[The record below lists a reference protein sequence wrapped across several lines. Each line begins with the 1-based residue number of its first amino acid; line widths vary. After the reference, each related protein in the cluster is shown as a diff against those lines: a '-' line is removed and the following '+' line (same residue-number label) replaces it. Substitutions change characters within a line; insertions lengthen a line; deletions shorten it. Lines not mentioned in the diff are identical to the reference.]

1 VSGATVGSF
10 DVAIAGGGLVGA
22 AIAYGCAGLGQRV
35 ALFDEG
41 DVALRAARG
50 NFGLVWVQSKGDG
63 MPEYA
68 AWTRRSSD
76 LWLELAPMLEAETGV
91 DVGHSRPGGVHI
103 CLSEEEMAE
112 RAALM
117 ARLHNQTGGA
127 FTYEMLDRAGVA
139 RLMPAI
145 GPDVVGGSYCPYD
158 GHASPLYL
166 LRALMDGLQKRGGR
180 YLPGTRID
188 SLAAR
193 PGGGFAIAAGGKAYE
208 AGKLV
213 LAAGHGNGA
222 LAPQVGLS
230 APVRPLRGQ
239 ILVTERTSGF
249 LDMPTVS
256 IRQTAEGSVMLGD
269 SHEDVGFDDGTRP
282 DVQAR
287 IAARAVRTFPH
298 LARLRI
304 VRTWGALRIMTPDG
318 FPIYEESRDCPGA
331 FLATCHS
338 GVTLAGA
345 HSLALAPHIATGALA
360 AELAPFGLKRFAGRA

>member
-1 VSGATVGSF
+1 MTDSF

-22 AIAYGCAGLGQRV
+22 AIAYGCARLGQRV
-35 ALFDEG
+35 AVFDEG

-76 LWLELAPMLEAETGV
+76 LWLELAPMLKAETGV
-91 DVGHSRPGGVHI
+91 DVGHSRPGGLHI
-103 CLSEEEMAE
+103 CLDEDELTE
-112 RAALM
+112 RAAFM
-117 ARLHNQTGGA
+117 GRLHNQTGGA

-139 RLMPAI
+139 RLMPEI
-145 GPDVVGGSYCPYD
+145 GPDVVGASYCPLD
-158 GHASPLYL
+158 GHANPLYL

-180 YLPGTRID
+180 YLPRQRIE
-188 SLAAR
+188 AVTAR
-193 PGGGFAIAAGGKAYE
+193 PGGGFVIAAGSATYE
-208 AGKLV
+208 AAKLV
-213 LAAGHGNGA
+213 LAAGHGNVA

-239 ILVTERTSGF
+239 ILVTERTSRF
-249 LDMPTVS
+249 LDMPTVN
-256 IRQTAEGSVMLGD
+256 IRQTVEGSMLLGD

-282 DVQAR
+282 DVLAQ
-287 IAARAVRTFPH
+287 IASRAVRTFPC
-298 LARLRI
+298 LARLRV

-331 FLATCHS
+331 FLTTCHS

-345 HSLALAPHIATGALA
+345 HALALAPHIARGALA
-360 AELAPFGLKRFAGRA
+360 AEFAPFGTGRFGGRA